1 MSNHHSNLNSPWFG
15 PVPCTEEDVFRFFGR
30 KKDISNLR
38 DKIRIQKLTIL
49 SAKSG
54 AGKTSLINAGLVPAL
69 RLTRERD
76 PNKTGF
82 VLNVSSWSVISKNN
96 SPEKN
101 VASTEENEKKK
112 TKKSDVLN
120 PAYILIAAIATTIE
134 QLLKKT
140 ENKPDNLL
148 GVDQLCD
155 DLKQIKSFVKEQ
167 NKQNFGDDSSKQDPY
182 KKLTTFVDELR
193 KKLLGRV
200 LIIIIDQAEEFMGS
214 GNQDLHDNFYLTV
227 LRVFSTLLQ
236 IDGVRLVI
244 SLRDEYLMKLRS
256 IDGVFAPLGGQRLYI
271 LEPLTWAGARDVLSD
286 TALSDG
292 RIILPEYNVDY
303 LFEQFLNVET
313 EPDKAKQRDLLPVD
327 MLSIQA
333 LLFTMW
339 ERNSSKYKSNPEI
352 DKQHIDYF
360 RKKLESEE
368 KSLLEKQEVKL
379 IEVPLLHWLD
389 SAFAKVVVPARFLIQ
404 RIFAAMGPVLMS
416 PRGFKSH
423 TTDEDLILYAAGKIL
438 SMTHVTRNNIK
449 YIKKITRNDFEE
461 IKRITDA
468 NTAART
474 TKFSELLT
482 LDKFE
487 EIRKKMPEW
496 KDCKSDNEI
505 FKQRGQIEVILASYI
520 TIELLL
526 EANVLK
532 DYGTTHGGSVLSL
545 RHDGY
550 GAILPEWCEDIDRRE
565 NDYITPRIGIFGA
578 EIRRKTKLILKTI
591 NEQELERI
599 SWEGSFVD
607 KIKVKGITFNDC
619 GFVGSFFDCCDFS
632 DCSFIKCKFDGA
644 VFKGGIFTNVT
655 FTKCRNAGIVME
667 DMTWKN
673 DVNFDDC
680 EISSAVVKNITLDG
694 QLQLT
699 KCKAWYAQL
708 YKFEKRENAKI
719 AADKACDFYGALFV
733 DYQEEFK
740 CDNVNLKEIT
750 NAPEEERSHQKENK
764 GV

>member
-1 MSNHHSNLNSPWFG
+1 MSNQHSNFQSPWFG
-15 PVPCTEEDVFRFFGR
+15 PVPCKEEDAFRFFGR
-30 KKDISNLR
+30 TKDISNLR

-54 AGKTSLINAGLVPAL
+54 SGKTSLINAGLVPAL
-69 RLTRERD
+69 RLTREQD
-76 PNKTGF
+76 PNNTGF
-82 VLNVSSWSVISKNN
+82 VLNVSSWFVISKNN
-96 SPEKN
+96 SPEKD
-101 VASTEENEKKK
+101 VASTEEYEKKK

-120 PAYILIAAIATTIE
+120 PAYILIAAIAATIE

-140 ENKPDNLL
+140 ENNSANLL
-148 GVDQLCD
+148 GIDQLRD
-155 DLKQIKSFVKEQ
+155 DLEQIKNFAKEP
-167 NKQNFGDDSSKQDPY
+167 NKQKSGDDSSKQDPY
-182 KKLTTFVDELR
+182 KELTSFVDALR

-200 LIIIIDQAEEFMGS
+200 LILIIDQAEEFMGS
-214 GNQDLHDNFYLTV
+214 GSQDLHDNFYLTV

-236 IDGVRLVI
+236 IDGVRVVI

-256 IDGVFAPLGGQRLYI
+256 IDGVFSPLGGQRLYI
-271 LEPLTWAGARDVLSD
+271 LEALTWAGARDVLAATAVTD
-286 TALSDG
+286 T
-292 RIILPEYNVDY
+292 RIKLTEDNVDY
-303 LFEQFLNVET
+303 LFEQFLDVKT
-313 EPDKAKQRDLLPVD
+313 DPDKGKQRDLLPVD
-327 MLSIQA
+327 MLFIQA

-339 ERNSSKYKSNPEI
+339 ERNSSKYKQHPEI
-352 DKQHIDYF
+352 DKQHIDDF
-360 RKKLESEE
+360 RKNIEYEE

-389 SAFAKVVVPARFLIQ
+389 RAFAKIVIPARFLIQ

-449 YIKKITRNDFEE
+449 DIKKIARNDIEE
-461 IKRITDA
+461 IKMITDS
-468 NTAART
+468 NTAVRT

-482 LDKFE
+482 VDKFE
-487 EIRKKMPEW
+487 EIRKKVPEW
-496 KDCKSDNEI
+496 KDRRSDNEI
-505 FKQRGQIEVILASYI
+505 FKDRELIEVIFASFI

-526 EANVLK
+526 EANVIK
-532 DYGTTHGGSVLSL
+532 DYGATDKGSVLSL

-550 GAILPEWCEDIDRRE
+550 GAILPEWCDDINRRE
-565 NDYITPRIGIFGA
+565 NDCITPRIGIFGA
-578 EIRRKTKLILKTI
+578 EIRRKPESILKTI

-599 SWEGSFVD
+599 RWEGSFVD

-619 GFVGSFFDCCDFS
+619 GFVGSFFDCCVFS

-644 VFKGGIFTNVT
+644 VFIGGKFTNVT
-655 FTKCRNAGIVME
+655 FTKCRNAGIVMK
-667 DMTWKN
+667 DMTWEN
-673 DVNFDDC
+673 DVKFDDC
-680 EISSAVVKNITLDG
+680 EISSAIVKNITLEG

-708 YKFEKRENAKI
+708 YKFEKGENAKI
-719 AADKACDFYGALFV
+719 AADKACDFHGALFE

-740 CDNVNLKEIT
+740 CDNVNLNEIT
-750 NAPEEERSHQKENK
+750 NAPEVERSHQEGNK
-764 GV
+764 DI